1 MTRPQIAFLSRATA
15 LRTGALR
22 AAAGLA
28 LLALAACATPPPGPD
43 AHLSPAVRQMYGPVQ
58 DGEFLI
64 PAVPPQYLNDNTIR
78 QDVAYWS
85 DEDPGTIIVDP
96 WTKHLYFIQ
105 PDNRA
110 IRYGI
115 AVGQEG
121 RAFSG
126 NAHIPYQRDWPNW
139 QPTANMIRT
148 MPETYGPVRN
158 GMPGGLEN
166 PLGARA
172 LYLYRGG
179 RDTKYRIHGTPF
191 PQSVGNATSAGCIR
205 LFQQDIL
212 DLAARVEPGT
222 RVVVLREDE
231 AGQGTVP
238 PGTELPA
245 IVADAPLTGPASLPT
260 TPTATAGPGNPS

>member
-1 MTRPQIAFLSRATA
+1 MTRSLTAFLPRSTA
-15 LRTGALR
+15 LRGGALR
-22 AAAGLA
+22 LAAVLGLM
-28 LLALAACATPPPGPD
+28 ALAGCATPPPGPD
-43 AHLSPAVRQMYGPVQ
+43 AHLSPAVKQMYGPVQ

-64 PAVPPQYLNDNTIR
+64 PAVPPQYLNEQTIR
-78 QDVAYWS
+78 QEVTYWS
-85 DEDPGTIIVDP
+85 DEEPGTIVVDP
-96 WTKHLYFIQ
+96 WTRHLYLVQ

-110 IRYGI
+110 IRYGV

-126 NAHIPYQRDWPNW
+126 NAHIPYQRDWPHW

-158 GMPGGLEN
+158 GMSGGLEN

-172 LYLYRGG
+172 LYLYKGS

-191 PQSVGNATSAGCIR
+191 PQSVGHATSAGCIR
-205 LFQQDIL
+205 LFQQDII
-212 DLAARVEPGT
+212 DLAGRVEPGT

-231 AGQGTVP
+231 AGKGTVP
-238 PGTELPA
+238 PGTPLPA
-245 IVADAPLTGPASLPT
+245 IVADAPPADAA
-260 TPTATAGPGNPS
+260 TPPQPAAAPGSQT